1 MHCVIILHLHSPSCA
16 VFEKI
21 YWFVLV
27 AFSTYL
33 RLIVDSELLDL
44 SRSIPLIHFSQLK
57 WISNCIV
64 FIII

>member
-1 MHCVIILHLHSPSCA
+1 MHYVIILRLHFPLCA
-16 VFEKI
+16 VFEII
-21 YWFVLV
+21 YWFALV
-27 AFSTYL
+27 AFRTYL